1 MFNRHVIKFA
11 SVLRFLAI
19 KRLIDRLLISKDQ
32 DVIVTSKDRGH
43 ISSVG
48 EELPDGVV
56 AK

>member
-19 KRLIDRLLISKDQ
+19 KGLIDRLLISKDQ
-32 DVIVTSKDRGH
+32 DVVVTSKDRGH

>member
-1 MFNRHVIKFA
+1 MFNRHVIKFT

-19 KRLIDRLLISKDQ
+19 KGLIDGLLISKVQ

-43 ISSVG
+43 ISFVG

>member
-19 KRLIDRLLISKDQ
+19 KGLIDRLLISKDQ
-32 DVIVTSKDRGH
+32 DVIVTSRGH